1 MDPSGILNI
10 EVTPLTG
17 KLPKVVQLYLDGLEK
32 RPAGTTRLRITM
44 KMNSVNEVDVKVQD
58 LGFGEL
64 FPSSGKSW
72 DQTIEL

>member
-17 KLPKVVQLYLDGLEK
+17 KMPRIVQLYLDGLEK
-32 RPAGTTRLRITM
+32 RPPRATRLRIAFSM
-44 KMNSVNEVDVKVQD
+44 GSVNEVNVKVTD

-64 FPSSGKSW
+64 FPATGKVW
-72 DQTIEL
+72 EQTIEV